1 LAPEVLNFEQLEY
14 DERADIYSFAIVL
27 WEMASRQT
35 PFLDEYWER
44 FQRNGYFQE
53 KDCQRYPPAP
63 HVDVVVFSPNAGLT
77 HTRDL

>member
-53 KDCQRYPPAP
+53 KDCQRYPPACM
-63 HVDVVVFSPNAGLT
+63 HCSF
-77 HTRDL
+77 